1 MDIVISGCN
10 GKLGQVITRMA
21 TERDGMQV
29 VAGVDINEKFSTPFP
44 VFASFQELPLFSCQ
58 VIVDASNP
66 IILKDLLAYALEHKI
81 ALVLATTGYG
91 PEHLA
96 MVEEAAK
103 EIPIF
108 ISSNM
113 SIGINLLCELSK
125 TAARVLGGSF
135 DVEIIEAHHNQ
146 KLDAPSGTALTLA
159 DAVAEGLAYEPEYT
173 YDRHS
178 RRQKRDPKEIGLHA
192 VRGGTIVGEHEIIF
206 AGHDE
211 VIKISHSAMS
221 KEIFAA
227 GALNAAEFIAK
238 QPAGKYS
245 MKEMVSQ

>member
-21 TERDGMQV
+21 TERGNMQV
-29 VAGVDINEKFSTPFP
+29 VAGVDINEKFATPFP
-44 VFASFQELPLFSCQ
+44 VFASFKELPLFSCR

-66 IILKDLLAYALEHKI
+66 VVLKDLLTYALEHKI

-91 PEHLA
+91 AEHLA
-96 MVEEAAK
+96 MVEEASK

-108 ISSNM
+108 ISTNM
-113 SIGINLLCELSK
+113 SIGINLLCELAK

-135 DVEIIEAHHNQ
+135 DVEIVEAHHNQ

-159 DAVAEGLAYEPEYT
+159 GAIAEGLSYEPEYT
-173 YDRHS
+173 YERHS
-178 RRQKRDPKEIGLHA
+178 RRQKRNPREIGLHA

-211 VIKISHSAMS
+211 VVKLSHSAMS
-221 KEIFAA
+221 KEIFAV
-227 GALNAAEFIAK
+227 GALDAAEFIAN
-238 QPAGKYS
+238 QPVGKYS
-245 MKEMVSQ
+245 MKDMVSQ